1 MEVASIFTAP
11 TSSQFK
17 FRARCSRQNSD
28 SSPSR
33 RLAREIMWHQKGLA
47 SGGGKDVYANLALE
61 IRKLGRE
68 RLPHLAQ
75 QLWVEMNSEGF
86 VPCYKTLSALMLC
99 YADNGLFSHAQAL
112 WDEIIN
118 SSYVP
123 NIEVVSELME
133 AYGKMGHF
141 DEVSR
146 ILREVTSRDFKLCPR
161 VYSCAISCFGNGG
174 QLELMENTLKEMVSN
189 DFPVDS
195 ATGNAFLL
203 YYSEFGSLLEM
214 EAAYGCFKR
223 SGFSIEEEGIRAVT
237 SAYIKEGKFYR
248 LGEFLRGVGLGRKN
262 VGNLLWNFLLLSYAA
277 NFKMKSMQ
285 REFLSMLEA
294 GFSPDLTTFNIRALA
309 FSRMA
314 LFWDLHVSLE
324 HMKHDRVVPDLVT
337 YGCVVDAFLDRKV
350 GRNLDFA
357 LTRMN
362 VDDSPIVA
370 TDKLVFNVLGKGD
383 FHSSSEAFLESD
395 RQQKWTYR
403 KLISV
408 YLKKKYRSNQIFWN
422 Y

>member
-1 MEVASIFTAP
+1 MKLDCFGLVQISPLRGDTLLIKVGVEHMRAKCYYFLENNNMHMAKTITRQMEVASIFAAP
-11 TSSQFK
+11 ILC
-17 FRARCSRQNSD
+17 R
-28 SSPSR
+28 
-33 RLAREIMWHQKGLA
+33 
-47 SGGGKDVYANLALE
+47 NLKILNCLGFHGTCNLK

-68 RLPHLAQ
+68 RLPHVAQ
-75 QLWVEMNSEGF
+75 QLW
-86 VPCYKTLSALMLC
+86 
-99 YADNGLFSHAQAL
+99 GLL
-112 WDEIIN
+112 ER
-118 SSYVP
+118 Y
-123 NIEVVSELME
+123 
-133 AYGKMGHF
+133 
-141 DEVSR
+141 
-146 ILREVTSRDFKLCPR
+146 ILFWK
-161 VYSCAISCFGNGG
+161 GG
-174 QLELMENTLKEMVSN
+174 QLQLMENTLKEMVSN
-189 DFPVDS
+189 GFPVDS

-203 YYSEFGSLLEM
+203 YYSEFGSSSEM
-214 EAAYGCFKR
+214 EAAYGRFKR
-223 SGFSIEEEGIRAVT
+223 SGFSIEEEGIRAVA

-324 HMKHDRVVPDLVT
+324 HMKHDRVIPDLVT

-362 VDDSPIVA
+362 VDDSPLVS
-370 TDKLVFNVLGKGD
+370 TDQLVFDVLGKGD
-383 FHSSSEAFLESD
+383 FHSSSEAFLECN

-408 YLKKKYRSNQIFWN
+408 YLKKKYRCNQIFWN